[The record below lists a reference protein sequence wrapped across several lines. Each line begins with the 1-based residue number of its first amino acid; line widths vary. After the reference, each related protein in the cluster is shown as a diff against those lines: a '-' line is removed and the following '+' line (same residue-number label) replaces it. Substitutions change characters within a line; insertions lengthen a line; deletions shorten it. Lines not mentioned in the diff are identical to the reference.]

1 MNANS
6 SKRPSRKAA
15 LDGEKKRRK
24 TDDANNT
31 TIEDEDRKPAAKTN
45 NPNAKGRQSEE
56 DEGEMKSDDDD
67 DHDDDADNAT
77 KPSTKQSRDKMK
89 QDLGLKKFG
98 NVPLRKHDC
107 VGHEAAATKFW
118 KYIEDMNTDAEVHVF
133 IDLETAKW
141 SRTALFGGRNQG
153 LEKAVTHVVKL
164 ENERRRKENERRRRL
179 SVEEGLDIEML
190 DEIQSL
196 SLGVDEL
203 EKMTCKLPATPDP
216 LPPEF
221 SRVDHVL
228 EHLATL
234 KKSRSYIF
242 AVHLEE
248 LIQQYYKSVE
258 NILHVPRP
266 TKNSTKAQD
275 MANNWRRDWDSVS
288 SDGSTKGTTLNWWKK
303 QILIYLGFVSDLK
316 KEGYHLIYV
325 RELMEFREMHGH
337 CYPPKHSHQNLFNF
351 LRKIRS
357 GKLTVDQEIEDE
369 LVAIGWDRN
378 ADPAVERS
386 ITRVTARDGVMI
398 EKIEEFYRKSSPN
411 QDERHTFVPH
421 PMRANGNSDLERL
434 YFWIQDV
441 RSRYRSRNNPEVV
454 PLAKDVEERLGRINF
469 VLNPIGHY
477 GINKRES
484 RHYLAVDT
492 AWDRINNLSN
502 TGVTWNVE
510 DEPHTDGD
518 QRRPDR
524 VMYQL
529 GEGGQ
534 KLRVVISEFDEAGH
548 VDRSIESEQKKLY
561 HQCIHFI
568 HTHNAQDIQII
579 RVDGGHSPFPSE
591 AQAERTAL
599 IIKDILEKPFPKE
612 PTVTVTLLDFDRK
625 ENRHVQEYQAR
636 IIPSITKTRATVE
649 GEWKTKPMYDKVV
662 MYWTNK

>member
-6 SKRPSRKAA
+6 SKRPSRKSA
-15 LDGEKKRRK
+15 LEGEKKRRK
-24 TDDANNT
+24 TDDADDA
-31 TIEDEDRKPAAKTN
+31 TIEDRKPAAKTN

-67 DHDDDADNAT
+67 APDADNAT
-77 KPSTKQSRDKMK
+77 KPSTKQSRDRMK

-98 NVPLRKHDC
+98 NVPNRKNDG

-133 IDLETAKW
+133 LDLETAKL
-141 SRTALFGGRNQG
+141 SRKVLFGGKNQG

-179 SVEEGLDIEML
+179 LVEEGQDIEML
-190 DEIQSL
+190 NEIQSL
-196 SLGVDEL
+196 SLGADEL
-203 EKMTCKLPATPDP
+203 EKMTCQLPATPDP

-228 EHLATL
+228 EHLPTL

-248 LIQQYYKSVE
+248 LIQQYYNSVE
-258 NILHVPRP
+258 NILHVPLGTNP
-266 TKNSTKAQD
+266 TKAQD
-275 MANNWRRDWDSVS
+275 MAKQWRRDWDSVS
-288 SDGSTKGTTLNWWKK
+288 LDGSNTEAKNLNWWKK

-316 KEGYHLIYV
+316 KEGHRTRV
-325 RELMEFREMHGH
+325 RELMEFKEMHGH
-337 CYPPKHSHQNLFNF
+337 CYPTRTHTHRNLHGF
-351 LRKIRS
+351 LRNIRL
-357 GKLTVDQEIEDE
+357 GELTVDQEIEDK

-378 ADPAVERS
+378 ADPAAERS
-386 ITRVTARDGVMI
+386 IARVTANDRVLV
-398 EKIEEFYRKSSPN
+398 KKLEEFYQNSSTN

-421 PMRANGNSDLERL
+421 PIRANGDSDLVQL
-434 YFWIQDV
+434 YYWTLDV
-441 RSRYRSRNNPEVV
+441 KSRYRNRDNPEVI
-454 PLAKDVEERLGRINF
+454 PLAKDVEERLGRIDF

-568 HTHNAQDIQII
+568 HKHNAQDIQII
-579 RVDGGHSPFPSE
+579 RVDGGHSPFPSK

-636 IIPSITKTRATVE
+636 IVPSITKTRATVE